1 MFFLNFISFLQ
12 QKHVSRFI
20 LQLIGAA
27 SHVTTNTRA
36 LKLNSSCFELLPLSS
51 LFLFFFSRNRRC
63 RLNRLAG
70 CWCKFARFKLLS
82 IMSDSALH
90 PRRLDTRPQ
99 QRRRRCGAR
108 APSLESDSRRS
119 IRGKKKKNQMS
130 NQLRD
135 KRITTQNC
143 LHMNVAT
150 KRRGRTQIAQI
161 QVFENPR
168 FVILQSFLLP
178 DGTFHQI

>member
-1 MFFLNFISFLQ
+1 MFFFYFISFLQ

-27 SHVTTNTRA
+27 SHVTTKTRA
-36 LKLNSSCFELLPLSS
+36 LKLNSSCFELLPRSS
-51 LFLFFFSRNRRC
+51 LFLFVFQKSQMSPEPARWLLVQICQVYYPSCLTPPSTPAASTPGHNKDGGVVEQEP
-63 RLNRLAG
+63 RLWNLTAG
-70 CWCKFARFKLLS
+70 EAS
-82 IMSDSALH
+82 
-90 PRRLDTRPQ
+90 
-99 QRRRRCGAR
+99 
-108 APSLESDSRRS
+108 EE
-119 IRGKKKKNQMS
+119 KKKKNQMC
-130 NQLRD
+130 NQRRD

-168 FVILQSFLLP
+168 FVILQLFLLP